1 MKYVSKEPAMFS
13 LRSYFKL
20 GPISYKELAKRVFH
34 ETIDDGCAEY
44 AAAVAYYLLLAIF
57 PFFLFLITLIGYLP
71 VPDLLDFILST
82 IRRPLPT
89 QVFELV
95 QDNIVKLFADK
106 KGGLLSLSILL
117 ALWTSSNS
125 VTSIM
130 NVMNRLYEVK
140 EGRPFWKVR
149 LTAVL
154 LVIGL
159 SFLFL
164 MSLLLLMFGP
174 KLGSF
179 IADVTHLGSFF
190 ELIWKIMLIP
200 VIPMMLILAVAV
212 IYYFTPDVEQ
222 DWKWITPGAIFS
234 IPAWLLASLAFSY
247 YINNFGSYD
256 KTYGSIGA
264 VIVLLLWLY
273 LSGFIILIGAEI
285 NAVIEHSSQEG
296 KEPGEKKENETEE
309 EKEEIEPDH

>member
-1 MKYVSKEPAMFS
+1 MFS
-13 LRSYFKL
+13 IRAYFKL
-20 GPISYKELAKRVFH
+20 GSTSYKELAKRVFH
-34 ETIDDGCAEY
+34 ETMDDGCAEY
-44 AAAVAYYLLLAIF
+44 AAAMAYYLLLALF
-57 PFFLFLITLIGYLP
+57 PFFLFLTTLIGYLP
-71 VPDLLDFILST
+71 VPDLLEFILKS
-82 IRRPLPT
+82 IRDLLPT

-95 QDNIVKLFADK
+95 QDNIRKLFADK
-106 KGGLLSLSILL
+106 KGGLLSIGILL

-154 LVIGL
+154 LVTGL
-159 SFLFL
+159 SIVFLL
-164 MSLLLLMFGP
+164 ALLLLMFGP
-174 KLGSF
+174 KIGSF
-179 IADVTHLGSFF
+179 IADLTHLGHLF
-190 ELIWKIMLIP
+190 EIAWNILMVP
-200 VIPMMLILAVAV
+200 VILLLLVLAVAV

-222 DWKWITPGAIFS
+222 DWRWISPGAVFA
-234 IPAWLLASLAFSY
+234 IPAWVLMSLAFSY

-273 LSGFIILIGAEI
+273 LSGFIILVGAEI
-285 NAVIEHSSQEG
+285 NAVVEHSSEEG
-296 KEPGEKKENETEE
+296 KEPGEKEENERKEKGK
-309 EKEEIEPDH
+309 EKEEDEPDH

>member
-1 MKYVSKEPAMFS
+1 MFS
-13 LRSYFKL
+13 IRNYFKL
-20 GPISYKELAKRVFH
+20 GPISYKELAKRVFR

-44 AAAVAYYLLLAIF
+44 AAAVAFYLLFALF

-71 VPDLLDFILST
+71 VPDLLEFILST

-95 QDNIVKLFADK
+95 QDNIRKLFSDK
-106 KGGLLSLSILL
+106 KGGLLSISILL

-149 LTAVL
+149 LTAIL

-159 SFLFL
+159 SVLFL
-164 MSLLLLMFGP
+164 LSLLLLMFGP
-174 KLGSF
+174 KIGSF
-179 IADVTHLGSFF
+179 IADMTHLGYFF
-190 ELIWKIMLIP
+190 ELIWKIMLVP
-200 VIPMMLILAVAV
+200 VIPLMLILAVAV
-212 IYYFTPDVEQ
+212 IYYFTPDVKQ
-222 DWKWITPGAIFS
+222 NWKWITPGSVFS
-234 IPAWLLASLAFSY
+234 IPAWVLTSLAFSY

-285 NAVIEHSSQEG
+285 NAVIEHSSEEG
-296 KEPGEKKENETEE
+296 KEPGEKKENKPEE
-309 EKEEIEPDH
+309 EEEFEPDH